1 MEWNWV
7 VEIQIPHLHFELCFK
22 IKLLI
27 NFRVSLWYFVGSV
40 NAGVGLGCEVMN
52 YSEIADRKVSV
63 LSLICLLVKTII
75 NGSII
80 GIIGPIHAA
89 VRVGKS
95 VGRRPPSIGGDCPS
109 VIFDCGLSGRQGGD
123 GRGSVGGRGS

>member
-1 MEWNWV
+1 LGRGD
-7 VEIQIPHLHFELCFK
+7 QIPPLNFKLCFQ

-27 NFRVSLWYFVGSV
+27 NFRVSLWYFVGV
-40 NAGVGLGCEVMN
+40 VDPGVVLGCEVWN
-52 YSEIADRKVSV
+52 YSEITDRKASV

-95 VGRRPPSIGGDCPS
+95 PKAIGTLILFLLTFEG
-109 VIFDCGLSGRQGGD
+109 
-123 GRGSVGGRGS
+123 